1 MNITLTDKEV
11 RAAITEYL
19 DRLHIAIPTNDPFV
33 VEVDDAGLVSAKIEG
48 AQLIFSSA
56 PVKHAVAPPVEEEI
70 EEDEDLS
77 GFSGPDGGLGAAVSS
92 AKGGWGLSTA
102 STSLKALGKKNPAD
116 YMDEIG
122 EPTPIG
128 RY

>member
-33 VEVDDAGLVSAKIEG
+33 VEVDDEGLVSAKIEG
-48 AQLIFSSA
+48 AQLVFGTA
-56 PVKHAVAPPVEEEI
+56 PAKAFVPPPVEEEV

-92 AKGGWGLSTA
+92 AKGGWGLSTS
-102 STSLKALGKKNPAD
+102 STSLKALGKKDPSD

-122 EPTPIG
+122 EPMSIG
-128 RY
+128 RR

>member
-33 VEVDDAGLVSAKIEG
+33 VEVDDRGLVSAKIEG

-56 PVKHAVAPPVEEEI
+56 PARPTVVQPIEEET

-92 AKGGWGLSTA
+92 AKGGWGLSTS